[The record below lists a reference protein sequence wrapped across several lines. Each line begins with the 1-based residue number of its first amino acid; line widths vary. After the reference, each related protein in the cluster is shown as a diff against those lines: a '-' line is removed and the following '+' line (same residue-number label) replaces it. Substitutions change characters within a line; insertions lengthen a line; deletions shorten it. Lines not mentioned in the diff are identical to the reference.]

1 MNFSPFIHVGNPQM
15 MSPEMTAPVS
25 DFPVN
30 VLHEGLQ
37 AIVHDIQHET
47 QASAGLI
54 ATSLLGVM
62 ALSCQDLFDVSPK
75 AKLRFPISLYQVVL
89 AGSGERKST
98 IDKLLMRPIRVLES
112 ELEATFQEEK
122 RRYDADMSVWK
133 IEHRAL
139 EKALERAVKD
149 GGDVSVSS
157 QRLKTSLSLK
167 PVMPIRRRL
176 LVNDATSAA
185 VKQALGSGK
194 ASLGLFSDEAGSI
207 ISGELL
213 RDTPLLNSLWSGQP
227 IEVDRANRDAFRIED
242 VRFGCMLMVQPG
254 LFEQY
259 VKRQGVQAR
268 SSGFFART
276 LICQPASTIGYRS
289 SDQNQEESNTDESLS
304 WFHARVMTFLRK
316 SIERRVE
323 KDKRYCLTLSP
334 EASARWHA
342 EYNRIEGM
350 INPLG
355 PLKEFR
361 DYASKQPEHIAR
373 IAAVL
378 EVFTTGTLQISEHT
392 MYCAIMIAQWYF
404 DSFIQLMKV
413 DTIPEEIQDANLLHG
428 WLAHHASKIPMS
440 GVKKN
445 IIRQYGP
452 NPLRNRERL
461 NRALED
467 LQRRRVV
474 SISRYGRT
482 TYVSYN
488 DWGAFGF

>member
-15 MSPEMTAPVS
+15 MSPEMTTAVF

-62 ALSCQDLFDVSPK
+62 ALSCQDLFDVAPK
-75 AKLRFPISLYQVVL
+75 EKLRFPISLYQVVL

-98 IDKLLMRPIRVLES
+98 IDKLLMKPVRMLEC

-149 GGDVSVSS
+149 GRDVPASS

-167 PVMPIRRRL
+167 PVMPIRQRL
-176 LVNDATSAA
+176 LVNDVTSAA
-185 VKQALGSGK
+185 VKQALGSGN

-207 ISGELL
+207 LSGELL

-242 VRFGCMLMVQPG
+242 ARFGCMLMVQPG

-289 SDQNQEESNTDESLS
+289 SDQNQKKSHTDESLGR
-304 WFHARVMTFLRK
+304 FHARVMTFLRK

-323 KDKRYCLTLSP
+323 KGKRYCLTLSP

-350 INPLG
+350 LNPLG

-361 DYASKQPEHIAR
+361 DYASKQSEHIAR

-378 EVFTTGTLQISEHT
+378 ELFTTGKLQISERT

-404 DSFIQLMKV
+404 ESFIHLMRV
-413 DTIPEEIQDANLLHG
+413 DTIPEEIQDANMLYG
-428 WLAHHASKIPMS
+428 WLANNACQHSAW

-445 IIRQYGP
+445 FIRQYGP
-452 NPLRNRERL
+452 NPLRNRARL
-461 NRALED
+461 NKALEN
-467 LQRRRVV
+467 LQRKNVV
-474 SISRYGRT
+474 SISRCGRT
-482 TYVSYN
+482 TYISYN
-488 DWGAFGF
+488 GWGALGF

>member
-1 MNFSPFIHVGNPQM
+1 MNFSSSINVGI
-15 MSPEMTAPVS
+15 SPMRPLEMTTPVF

-30 VLHEGLQ
+30 VLHEDLQ

-62 ALSCQDLFDVSPK
+62 ASSCQDLFDVAPK
-75 AKLRFPISLYQVVL
+75 AKLRFPVSLYQVVL
-89 AGSGERKST
+89 AGSGERKSA
-98 IDKLLMRPIRVLES
+98 IDKLLMKPIRMLEC

-133 IEHRAL
+133 IEHRTL

-149 GGDVSVSS
+149 GGDVTASR
-157 QRLKTSLSLK
+157 QRLKTSVSLK
-167 PVMPIRRRL
+167 PVMPIRQRL
-176 LVNDATSAA
+176 LVNDVTSAA
-185 VKQALGSGK
+185 VKQALGSGN

-207 ISGELL
+207 LNGELL

-259 VKRQGVQAR
+259 VKRQGAQAR

-276 LICQPASTIGYRS
+276 LVCQPASTIGYRS
-289 SDQNQEESNTDESLS
+289 SSQSQKQSNTDGSLGC
-304 WFHARVMTFLRK
+304 FHARVMTFLRK
-316 SIERRVE
+316 SIERRI
-323 KDKRYCLTLSP
+323 DKGQRLCVTLSP
-334 EASARWHA
+334 EASGRWHA
-342 EYNRIEGM
+342 EYDRIEGM
-350 INPLG
+350 INPFG

-378 EVFTTGTLQISEHT
+378 EVFTTGKLQISDRT
-392 MYCAIMIAQWYF
+392 MYCAMMIAQWYF

-461 NRALED
+461 NKALEN
-467 LQRRRVV
+467 LRRRNIV
-474 SISRYGRT
+474 SISRYSRT
-482 TYVSYN
+482 TYISYN
-488 DWGAFGF
+488 DLVMFGF